1 MIEFQ
6 HHFFSKSRQKQ
17 NSILFTIIILLVL
30 CISVVGLLIYFLSAP
45 ILFIF
50 IPILFLVFAPF
61 IDVPQGVKTGQLI
74 YLSPFLLHTK
84 EKNNKI
90 ELHGGTL
97 FDYYF
102 MLDPSHNALER
113 KQLILKNYVIG
124 LLNLIDKFRERKEP
138 LEIEAT
144 TYFIGENTAKK
155 FGFQNKRINL
165 LQKIILIFNYIPLL
179 ISNSIANKGFTLPKL
194 SKARTIRSNTNELID
209 KEELILKYYERVFG
223 E

>member
-1 MIEFQ
+1 M
-6 HHFFSKSRQKQ
+6 
-17 NSILFTIIILLVL
+17 

-102 MLDPSHNALER
+102 ILDPSHNERER

-155 FGFQNKRINL
+155 FEFQNKRINL

-179 ISNSIANKGFTLPKL
+179 ISNSIANKSFTLPKL